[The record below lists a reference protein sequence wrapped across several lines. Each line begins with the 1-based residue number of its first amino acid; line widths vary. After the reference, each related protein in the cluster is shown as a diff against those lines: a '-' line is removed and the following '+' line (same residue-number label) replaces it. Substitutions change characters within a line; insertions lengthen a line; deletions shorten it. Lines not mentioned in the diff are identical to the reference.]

1 MTKPDDAELHEVAL
15 QHARE
20 WFPELKGPTI
30 SVREDAARR
39 RPTCVLRRVQLSDG
53 TLCRSVIVKT
63 RTGSVGAPHGV
74 PAGRPTL
81 LPEGA
86 APLLDP
92 ARREYDG
99 LCLIADMLQGKRDSR
114 FGVVRPLA
122 WLRASGSI
130 VMDHVSSP
138 TLRDILVAS
147 SRLRRPFRRSTV
159 AVQPFERVGAWL
171 RILHDRDCALPLT
184 ERGASREHLVQLCSK
199 YEVYLRRRA
208 GAPRS
213 TASLAEATARGL
225 ADTLPQSPRLVTGH
239 GDFAARNVF
248 CDPAGR
254 ISVFDPL
261 PRWRAPVFEDLSRFI
276 VGVRLLGLQALT
288 RGFALRISE
297 VDDIE
302 TAVISGYFAG
312 AAVPAR
318 AVHAFTALVLM
329 DKWTAMADKAE
340 RGLLGRGRAVLS
352 RDYYV
357 AEADRLTGLL
367 LTGQAAE
374 DVRG

>member
-1 MTKPDDAELHEVAL
+1 
-15 QHARE
+15 
-20 WFPELKGPTI
+20 
-30 SVREDAARR
+30 
-39 RPTCVLRRVQLSDG
+39 VLRRVQLEDG
-53 TLCRSVIVKT
+53 SLRRAVIAKT
-63 RTGSVGAPHGV
+63 RTGSVGGPAGV

-81 LPEGA
+81 LPDGA
-86 APLLDP
+86 APLSDP
-92 ARREYDG
+92 ARREYEG
-99 LCLIADMLQGKRDSR
+99 LRLIADMLQDQRDGR

-122 WLRASGSI
+122 WLPGSGSI

-138 TLRDILVAS
+138 TLRDLLVAS
-147 SRLRRPFRRSTV
+147 SRLTRPFRRCTV
-159 AVQPFERVGAWL
+159 AVHPFERVGAWL
-171 RILHDRDCALPLT
+171 RILHDRDCDLPLAD
-184 ERGASREHLVQLCSK
+184 RGASRDHLVQLCSM
-199 YEVYLRRRA
+199 YEAYLRRRA

-213 TASLAEATARGL
+213 TAALAGAAARAL

-248 CDPAGR
+248 CDPTGR

-261 PRWRAPVFEDLSRFI
+261 PRWRVPVFEDLCRFI
-276 VGVRLLGLQALT
+276 VGVRLLGVQALT
-288 RGFALRISE
+288 RGLALRASD

-302 TAVISGYFAG
+302 AAVISGYFAG

-340 RGLLGRGRAVLS
+340 RGLLGHGRAALS
-352 RDYYV
+352 RGYYA
-357 AEADRLTGLL
+357 AEADRLTAL
-367 LTGQAAE
+367 LTRPVAE